1 MTNKPGG
8 SAALNRAVGRVKVAI
23 NGYFGWKGA
32 SIRGRG
38 RGQPLRAG
46 QGRRSLAGR
55 AAARNAHLF
64 CEFHTRSRLAS
75 GCFFPPLKA
84 KGTAGSH
91 RSTVPAAV
99 PSRPAPPLPQQTT
112 TPSMPRSRGASPPLS
127 LCKYNAEPPP
137 ITARGRGG
145 LAPSR
150 GAKLPFSVR
159 PSFLPRPP
167 SCAHRVSGRRGAA
180 GLR

>member
-1 MTNKPGG
+1 M
-8 SAALNRAVGRVKVAI
+8 AI

-38 RGQPLRAG
+38 PVQPLRAR

-55 AAARNAHLF
+55 AVARNVHLF
-64 CEFHTRSRLAS
+64 CELHKRSRLAS
-75 GCFFPPLKA
+75 GCFFSPLQS
-84 KGTAGSH
+84 KGHGRVTPQH
-91 RSTVPAAV
+91 RAS
-99 PSRPAPPLPQQTT
+99 SRPPLPAPSIADYNSQHAPLSGAFPPPCLYANTT
-112 TPSMPRSRGASPPLS
+112 RSRRQSP
-127 LCKYNAEPPP
+127 
-137 ITARGRGG
+137 GGGGGG

-159 PSFLPRPP
+159 PSFLPWPP